1 MSRLIDGAALYERL
15 AELEELARDRVLDTD
30 TSLPYPTNLN
40 PAYTRYSAQLD
51 ERIRLKQMIAD
62 APTIELERKKGKWIQ
77 GTNHGLGVYNYTC
90 SECSHTIVTDDT
102 YNFCPNCGCQMGSE
116 EAEEE

>member
-51 ERIRLKQMIAD
+51 ERTRLKQMIAD
-62 APTIELERKKGKWIQ
+62 APTIEPERKKGERMSNREWVDFLSEQ
-77 GTNHGLGVYNYTC
+77 FNVSRTSAREMLHGLMKWKA
-90 SECSHTIVTDDT
+90 ED
-102 YNFCPNCGCQMGSE
+102 NFKKQY
-116 EAEEE
+116 

>member
-51 ERIRLKQMIAD
+51 ERTRLKQMIAD
-62 APTIELERKKGKWIQ
+62 APTIESERKKGKWIYYDPN
-77 GTNHGLGVYNYTC
+77 GFKC
-90 SECSHTIVTDDT
+90 SECGGYLEIEVGDIKMK
-102 YNFCPNCGCQMGSE
+102 FCPNCGSYNGGE
-116 EAEEE
+116 EDE